1 MKFSRKTDYGIILIE
16 ALRPTFRARAYVPL
30 SEIARE
36 QKLPYE
42 FLQKLAG
49 ILRRVGYLEARRG
62 SDGGYRLRKDPRKIT
77 LKELIDVFE
86 EPEMMRC
93 MRSPHPEKYCPF
105 VGACPTRAGWLGIE
119 KKVNKIF
126 ENVTIASL

>member
-1 MKFSRKTDYGIILIE
+1 MKFSRKTDYGVILLQS
-16 ALRPTFRARAYVPL
+16 LRGTFRSRGYIPL
-30 SEIARE
+30 SKIARE
-36 QKLPYE
+36 QKLPRFFIE
-42 FLQKLAG
+42 KLG
-49 ILRRVGYLEARRG
+49 EKLRRAGYLEARRG
-62 SDGGYRLRKDPRKIT
+62 AEGGYRLAKDPKKIT

>member
-1 MKFSRKTDYGIILIE
+1 MKFSRKTDYGVILLQS
-16 ALRPTFRARAYVPL
+16 LRGTFRDHGYIPL
-30 SEIARE
+30 SKIARE
-36 QKLPYE
+36 QKLPRFFIE
-42 FLQKLAG
+42 KLG
-49 ILRRVGYLEARRG
+49 EKLRRAGYLEARRG
-62 SDGGYRLRKDPRKIT
+62 ADGGYRLRKDPKKIT

-126 ENVTIASL
+126 ENITIASL

>member
-1 MKFSRKTDYGIILIE
+1 MKFSRKTDYGVILLQS
-16 ALRPTFRARAYVPL
+16 LRDTFRSRGYIPL
-30 SEIARE
+30 SKIARE
-36 QKLPYE
+36 QKLPRFFIE
-42 FLQKLAG
+42 KLG
-49 ILRRVGYLEARRG
+49 EKLRRSGYLEARRG
-62 SDGGYRLRKDPRKIT
+62 AEGGYRLAKDPRKIT